1 MTRDKDSLNY
11 KLPARVEV
19 QGIDDAMSS
28 LKDLAGRRDAL
39 MQMAEQA
46 KREAGA
52 IEKEIEQKIQE
63 FNRQLMVSR
72 AEMLSR

>member
-1 MTRDKDSLNY
+1 MTKDSVTY
-11 KLPARVEV
+11 KVPARVEV
-19 QGIDDAMSS
+19 QGIEDAMSS

-39 MQMAEQA
+39 LQMAEQA

-52 IEKEIEQKIQE
+52 IDKEIDQKIQE
-63 FNRQLMVSR
+63 FNRQLAVSR